1 LQDRSFLALPLLTTR
16 NNKSHDEVDKYT
28 DLLSKSS
35 RTPDESAELD
45 RLQPLVQSRL
55 TISETPIAQQVEKL
69 LEEALKK
76 IAHEYPPAILD
87 IEAKRQLQALF
98 ESDDEDEI

>member
-1 LQDRSFLALPLLTTR
+1 LSVNQR
-16 NNKSHDEVDKYT
+16 NNKSHDEIDRYT
-28 DLLSKSS
+28 ELLAKSS
-35 RTPDESAELD
+35 PTLDESAELEY
-45 RLQPLVQSRL
+45 LQPLVQSRL
-55 TISETPIAQQVEKL
+55 TISETPTAQKVEQL